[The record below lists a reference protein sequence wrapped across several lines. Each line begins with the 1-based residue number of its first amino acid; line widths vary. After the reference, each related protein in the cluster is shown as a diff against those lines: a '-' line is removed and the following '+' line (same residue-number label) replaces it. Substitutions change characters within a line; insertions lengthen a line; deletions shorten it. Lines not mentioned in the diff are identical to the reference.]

1 MQQTEAFTKGN
12 YYHVYNRGI
21 NGCDIFREDENYSYF
36 LSLYDTHISKIAE
49 TYAWVLMPNHFH
61 FLVRVKEDLTG
72 FDADKDLTGFQNLS
86 GLKPPHQYFSNLFN
100 AYSKAFNKRF
110 NRHGSLFERPFKRKK
125 IDNMN
130 YLRQVIIYIHQ
141 NPVHHHFCDHAL
153 EYPWSSYLSCISLK
167 PSKLQRKMVIG
178 WFDDEANFKYLH
190 KGQVKIEEIEKLLGI

>member
-1 MQQTEAFTKGN
+1 
-12 YYHVYNRGI
+12 VYNRGI